1 MMLMMTE
8 ANKKICSYVTIWHPP
23 SHCWEGQEVPLRSE
37 ERNRLPYI
45 VAPCLIAE
53 ARPS

>member
-8 ANKKICSYVTIWHPP
+8 ANKKSCSYVTIWHPP
-23 SHCWEGQEVPLRSE
+23 SHCWEGQEVPLPHGGA
-37 ERNRLPYI
+37 NRLTII